1 MDITCC
7 PLPNV
12 GKGSCGTKWNQVL
25 GFYKGVKFIAH
36 KFSLPIEK
44 SLKNIGDIS
53 PHDNIRDGS
62 PRKLCSNFFVY
73 YDGIIGICL
82 NDAYVC
88 SLQVQDMIVDV
99 GLTRT
104 CSRAHD

>member
-1 MDITCC
+1 
-7 PLPNV
+7 
-12 GKGSCGTKWNQVL
+12 VL
-25 GFYKGVKFIAH
+25 KIV
-36 KFSLPIEK
+36 
-44 SLKNIGDIS
+44 
-53 PHDNIRDGS
+53 
-62 PRKLCSNFFVY
+62 VY

>member
-1 MDITCC
+1 M
-7 PLPNV
+7 
-12 GKGSCGTKWNQVL
+12 
-25 GFYKGVKFIAH
+25 
-36 KFSLPIEK
+36 
-44 SLKNIGDIS
+44 LKIV
-53 PHDNIRDGS
+53 
-62 PRKLCSNFFVY
+62 VY
-73 YDGIIGICL
+73 YDGIIGIWL